1 MNSLRKDM
9 GEMGPDPGDELR
21 VEPLFTGNTN
31 LRSSTFYLYTSSF
44 FPYSFILFPC
54 LVRPEGFPFD
64 SSRYTTSGLAQGENP
79 AVARDLILVRPE
91 GFKPPTL
98 GSEDQCSIQLSY
110 GRNDSQ
116 AF

>member
-54 LVRPEGFPFD
+54 LVRPEGF
-64 SSRYTTSGLAQGENP
+64 
-79 AVARDLILVRPE
+79 
-91 GFKPPTL
+91 KPPTL